1 MGPSRSGQAGP
12 LLTNNQNKQSVFLTR
27 CMLILIC
34 LCFVRTSQC
43 VAENF
48 YAKELISEYGN
59 VDSINVHELQELLNI
74 LKSKQHRNKEE
85 IEDLIKCDINETS
98 GTRMSSACLKYKC
111 LTAEDIFKIH
121 DIATN
126 KSIEAAEFASILPTV
141 LFEVQ
146 KSGCMNDT
154 GNVTSGAKPTPLEV
168 WGYSF
173 LFVTG
178 INLCSLIGFGFMPFM
193 KKQAYHILLMF
204 FVALAVGTL
213 AGSALLFLIP
223 DALGLLE
230 IEEKYHKNGTEYT
243 PFVLRASVV
252 LGGIYLFFLTER
264 IMKII
269 MDWREVRDV
278 MCVRKQGQ
286 KIEDLNNLPICSVRT
301 HTDVEYDPE
310 KKIPPNIGQ
319 SSCGLPRTD
328 SVTDELGKYDNNAS
342 NQGDDEGTTNLFLP
356 KKAYITDE
364 EEMKDLAVSVNG
376 VRTETPVSETRQ
388 KRKEKKHIAP
398 VAWMIIFG
406 DALHN
411 FIDGLSIGAAF
422 STNIMAGV
430 SVSVA
435 VLCEEF
441 PHELGD
447 FAILLNSGM
456 TVKQALGYNFISACT
471 CYLGLVIGI
480 VLGELTSASKWIF
493 ALAGGM
499 FLYISLADMM
509 PEINHAAE
517 SKEAKQFNMSATKIF
532 IIQNLGLL
540 VGYGAMFLLA
550 YYGGNIDFSS

>member
-269 MDWREVRDV
+269 MDWRE
-278 MCVRKQGQ
+278 
-286 KIEDLNNLPICSVRT
+286 
-301 HTDVEYDPE
+301 
-310 KKIPPNIGQ
+310 
-319 SSCGLPRTD
+319 
-328 SVTDELGKYDNNAS
+328 
-342 NQGDDEGTTNLFLP
+342 
-356 KKAYITDE
+356 KAYITDE